1 MFFISILFFKIAK
14 NLPWL
19 SALEIDYGTS
29 QIYTNFVLGIN
40 LT

>member
-1 MFFISILFFKIAK
+1 MLFFKIGK
-14 NLPWL
+14 NQPWL
-19 SALEIDYGTS
+19 SVLEIDYGTS